1 MESSKI
7 RPLIGQGIRFF
18 IYVVAAF
25 LLAELIR
32 FDAQIGSIET
42 KFSED
47 SYTEYMQSIF
57 LLTSSILLFIIYK
70 RSRPRS
76 YLALL
81 LFAFTSVSLIREQ
94 DVYFENLI
102 GQTAWFFPVLIIL
115 IAALYLVV
123 RNWQRF
129 VTQLNRY
136 RYTFS
141 AGLLTSGIITTYVF
155 SRLFGRRIFW
165 QTVMEGHY
173 FRGVKNAAE
182 ECLELYGYLFILI
195 ATIEFFIAEHKLWK
209 NNIATPHT
217 SVKNNII
224 PYTKESNNHKE
235 PLSY

>member
-7 RPLIGQGIRFF
+7 RQLISQGIRFF
-18 IYVVAAF
+18 IYAAAAS

-32 FDAQIGSIET
+32 LDAQIGSIET

-47 SYTEYMQSIF
+47 SYTEYMQSFF

-81 LFAFTSVSLIREQ
+81 LFAFTSTSLIREQ

-102 GQTAWFFPVLIIL
+102 GQTTWLFPVLAIFIVVF
-115 IAALYLVV
+115 YLVV
-123 RNWQRF
+123 RNWQSF
-129 VTQLNRY
+129 VVQLDRY

-155 SRLFGRRIFW
+155 SRLFGRKIFW
-165 QTVMEGHY
+165 QTVMEDRY

-195 ATIEFFIAEHKLWK
+195 ATIEFFIVERKLWK

-224 PYTKESNNHKE
+224 P
-235 PLSY
+235 